1 MTAKQAVTEV
11 IRQAPDDISLDDL
24 VEEVWLYRR
33 LLQADEDIEQGRTYT
48 LDEARQR
55 LSKWLK

>member
-1 MTAKQAVTEV
+1 MTAKQALTEV

>member
-11 IRQAPDDISLDDL
+11 IRQAPDDISLDDW